1 MSAIT
6 TRRAKSPKRNLTK
19 FLGLATAVILG
30 VGLLNG
36 LAVSA
41 AQAVPTA
48 SLVVRLLSPTG
59 KVVQDGGILA
69 IPLTNGSYDGSRPAI
84 DLLPVAHHPGTYAA
98 DGFVAGDTETLI
110 LIGSPSSALAAQF
123 LGGGQDPDSATVLTM
138 TAGVNS
144 IDASFASSGTISGT
158 VKNAKGK
165 ALANVCVEYYQF
177 DGKNWNPSGGS
188 AFGCASW
195 TNSKGKYSF
204 NPGSAGSYKVEFFD
218 ETGQYLPQFSN
229 GAADVA
235 DATTIY
241 LGDGKSATVNTTLS
255 LGGRISGKLV
265 APGGVPVDLQVD
277 AYQLTGNPTD
287 GFTASSPAGNYTE
300 TNSHGSFTIA
310 GLPTGY
316 YALGYEDPYDG
327 SGAGFIGGDHPTDA
341 TPFLVTAPTAT
352 AIGTK
357 TIGTA
362 ATVTGTLDV
371 TLTGPSDVPLQN
383 EDGSVWLTTS
393 DGVGYYPASSTGN
406 VYHFTGVPA
415 GEYQLVADIV
425 ADNGNPLFEPTV
437 QAITTHATSESG
449 SIQVGI
455 YAPLAFTS
463 DASLSTLSPIAGSQ
477 LSVDP
482 GTVSK
487 TAPGSTT
494 GYQWFRTVNGVRL
507 PIRGAKSATYTPTTG
522 DVGAILSVRITQIY
536 ELDADQEIIDL
547 EETDQLVAAT
557 IAVATGPQITAFG
570 QPLLTTEGPARVGSP
585 IGVDPGSWSVAGAH
599 YAYEW
604 FRGTDPIAGQTGAT
618 YTPVPSDL
626 GDSISVQVTASKA
639 GFGTSDA
646 VASDPVTIGSGILT
660 AITSPKVTVTK
671 SHGIRHFAMS
681 SGTWSAPDTTVS
693 YQWNLD
699 GTLAGTGKTF
709 SYSGKTAAVTVVVT
723 AASDG
728 YADNWHTVI
737 AAKGIFAAGA
747 NCSLQTQS
755 PLLFQVNL
763 SVDVLCQSLN
773 LPSGSGEIV
782 VATNWQ
788 RLVHGKWVTISHSK
802 SGAYETVGADMG
814 RTIRIG
820 MGVHSDF
827 YTSPVS
833 YEATTFTGRTDLQ
846 GNGTATISPSQVA
859 LGDVASAHV
868 TGLPVPG
875 ITYSY
880 HWQHQ
885 HNGGAWTTI
894 AGATKS
900 SLSVKSP
907 VLTGDQLRVE
917 VASAAPGF
925 VPATIDSSA
934 VSVVVKTVTNLTPP
948 TVSPD
953 GVPAGGT
960 ATAQPGT
967 WNAKSLTFTYQ
978 WQLDGTDITGATA
991 KTLVTD
997 LSQVGHQLTVTVL
1010 GHKSGYLDSDA
1021 VTSAQVDV
1029 LAAIQPPL
1037 TPAGAS
1043 LTGVQYLSTV
1053 TTPDPNTAFGFPSTF
1068 HSFTTTYKW
1077 KLSGKTLAGVTGPT
1091 YAPKSSDI
1099 GRSLSVTMSYSS
1111 EFYQSGS
1118 ETSPKYTVQKADPLQ
1133 LDAQLEPSSG
1143 SYAPGTVL
1151 TALTDSTSGSP
1162 VTVQWQS
1169 SLNEST
1175 WTNISHATKST
1186 YTLIPAD
1193 ADKWIRAVVTS
1204 HTKNH
1209 QDAVVPTGDVSVDY
1223 LGALT
1228 ALSTPTI
1235 SSPQVGVVTTI
1246 NSGLW
1251 SASGVT
1257 VTYQWILDGQAIPG
1271 ANSATFTPTAALVT
1285 QDLSV
1290 EISASKVGWSGH
1302 PVAES
1307 NADAV
1312 AFGAALTVVTK
1323 PVITGSAKTCSTLT
1337 VTSGKWKVGGVVV
1350 TYQWFAGASPISGA
1364 TGSTLTI
1371 PSNAAGVKFHVEL
1384 TANAHGYLQGVY
1396 DTASTATTTA
1406 AATCH

>member
-1 MSAIT
+1 MSAIS
-6 TRRAKSPKRNLTK
+6 TRRATFPKRNLTK
-19 FLGLATAVILG
+19 YLGLATAVILG

-41 AQAVPTA
+41 AQATPTA

-59 KVVQDGGILA
+59 KVVKDGDVVA
-69 IPLTNGSYDGSRPAI
+69 FPMTNGSYDASRPI
-84 DLLPVAHHPGTYAA
+84 VDLPPVAHHPGTYAA
-98 DGFVAGDTETLI
+98 DGFVAGDTETLV
-110 LIGSPSSALAAQF
+110 LFGSPSSSLAAQF
-123 LGGGQDPDSATVLTM
+123 LGGGQDPDSATILTL
-138 TAGVNS
+138 TAGANS
-144 IDASFASSGTISGT
+144 LDASFAPSGTISGT

-165 ALANVCVEYYQF
+165 AIANVCVEPYQF
-177 DGKNWNPSGGS
+177 DGKNWNSIDGS
-188 AFGCASW
+188 FFGCGAW

-204 NPGSAGSYKVEFFD
+204 NPGSAGSYKLEFFD
-218 ETGQYLPQFSN
+218 QTGKYLPQFSN

-235 DATTIY
+235 DATSIY
-241 LGDGKSATVNTTLS
+241 LNDGKSATVNTILS

-265 APGGVPVDLQVD
+265 APGGVPLDLQVD

-287 GFTASSPAGNYTE
+287 GFTASSRVGIYTE
-300 TNSHGSFTIA
+300 SNSHGSFTLT

-316 YALGYEDPYDG
+316 YALGYEDPFDG

-341 TPFLVTAPTAT
+341 TPFLVTAPATT
-352 AIGTK
+352 AIGTT
-357 TIGTA
+357 TIGAA
-362 ATVTGTLDV
+362 ATVTGTLGV
-371 TLTGPSDVPLQN
+371 TLTGPSGVPLQN

-393 DGVGYYPASSTGN
+393 DGADYYPASSTGN
-406 VYHFTGVPA
+406 VYHFTQLPA
-415 GEYQLVADIV
+415 GDYHLVADIV
-425 ADNGNPLFEPTV
+425 GDFGPLFEPVV
-437 QAITTHATSESG
+437 QAITTHATNETRSL
-449 SIQVGI
+449 QVGT
-455 YAPLAFTS
+455 YAPVAFTS

-487 TAPGSTT
+487 TAPNSTT

-522 DVGAILSVRITQIY
+522 DVGDILSVRVTQIY
-536 ELDADQEIIDL
+536 ELDADREYISQ
-547 EETDQLVAAT
+547 EETDQLVAASD
-557 IAVATGPQITAFG
+557 AVATGPQITSSG
-570 QPLLTTEGPARVGSP
+570 QPQLTTEGAARVGSP
-585 IGVDPGSWSVAGAH
+585 IGVDPGNWSVAGAH

-604 FRGTDPIAGQTGAT
+604 FRGTDPIIGQTGST

-626 GDSISVQVTASKA
+626 GDSISVQVTASKV
-639 GFGTSDA
+639 GFVTSDA
-646 VASDPVTIGSGILT
+646 AASGPVTIGKGILT
-660 AITSPKVTVTK
+660 AITLPRVMVTK
-671 SHGIRHFAMS
+671 SHGIRHFAVT
-681 SGTWSAPDTTVS
+681 SGTWSAPDSTVS

-699 GTLAGTGKTF
+699 GNLAGTGKTF
-709 SYSGKTAAVTVVVT
+709 TYSGKSAAVTAVVT

-728 YADNWHTVI
+728 YADSWQTVI
-737 AAKGIFAAGA
+737 AAKGVFAAGA

-763 SVDVLCQSLN
+763 SVGVLCQSLN

-802 SGAYETVGADMG
+802 SGAYTTVAADMG

-820 MGVHSDF
+820 MGVHSDY
-827 YTSPVS
+827 YTSPVN
-833 YEATTFTGRTDLQ
+833 YEETTFTGRTDLQ
-846 GNGTATISPSQVA
+846 GNATATISPSQVA
-859 LGDVASAHV
+859 LGDVASVHV

-875 ITYSY
+875 ITHSY
-880 HWQHQ
+880 QWQYQ

-894 AGATKS
+894 SGATKS

-907 VLTGDQLRVE
+907 VSTGDQLRVE
-917 VASAAPGF
+917 VTSIAPGF
-925 VPATIDSSA
+925 ISATIDSSA

-960 ATAQPGT
+960 ATAKPGT

-978 WQLDGTDITGATA
+978 WQLDGTDIPSATA
-991 KTLVTD
+991 RTLITD
-997 LSQVGHQLTVTVL
+997 LAQVGHQLTVTVV
-1010 GHKSGYLDSDA
+1010 GHRSGYLDSDA
-1021 VTSAQVDV
+1021 VTSAPVDV

-1043 LTGVQYLSTV
+1043 LTGVKYLSTA

-1077 KLSGKTLAGVTGPT
+1077 TLSGKTLAGITGPT
-1091 YAPKSSDI
+1091 YVPKSSDI
-1099 GRSLSVTMSYSS
+1099 GKSLSVTMSYSS
-1111 EFYQSGS
+1111 AFYQSGS
-1118 ETSPKYTVQKADPLQ
+1118 ETSPKYTVQKADPVQ

-1151 TALTDSTSGSP
+1151 TAFTDSTSGSP
-1162 VTVQWQS
+1162 VTVRWQS
-1169 SLNEST
+1169 SLDEST
-1175 WTNISHATKST
+1175 WTNISHTTKST
-1186 YTLIPAD
+1186 YTLAPAD
-1193 ADKWIRAVVTS
+1193 AGKWIRAVVTS

-1209 QDAVVPTGDVSVDY
+1209 LDSIVTTGDVSVDY

-1228 ALSTPTI
+1228 ALSAPTI
-1235 SSPQVGVVTTI
+1235 SAPQVGVATTI

-1251 SASGVT
+1251 SAGGVT
-1257 VTYQWILDGQAIPG
+1257 VAYQWMLDGQAIPG
-1271 ANSATFTPTAALVT
+1271 ASSATFTPTGTLVT

-1302 PVAES
+1302 PVVES
-1307 NADAV
+1307 NADAI
-1312 AFGAALTVVTK
+1312 AFGAVLTVVTK

-1337 VTSGKWKVGGVVV
+1337 VTPGKWKVGGTVV
-1350 TYQWFAGASPISGA
+1350 TYQWFADANPIGGA

-1396 DTASTATTTA
+1396 DTASTAATTA